1 LGTAYL
7 AALKNIPLL
16 RWAVVAL
23 GVIVLGRVAWDP
35 AIMGEHVGTWPIF
48 NWLLLGYGVPAAAF
62 ALAAKVLRTRADD
75 LAVRLMESLAVLFLG
90 LLAFFQ
96 IRHFMN
102 GGNPLADVSGHVE
115 QGLMAFVALGLSY
128 VMTRLHVRRASVVFD
143 AASMIF
149 GGLAVLTAVL
159 GLLLAQNP
167 ALTGEAVGGRILFS
181 TLLLAYFLP
190 GIMALFVA
198 RHARFTRPAWYA
210 TAAGVLAIVL
220 IISYVTLEVRHAFQG
235 ANIDLALPTSDAEL
249 WAYSAAWLMLGIAF
263 LAYGIWRGSREARY
277 ASAALVTL
285 ATLKVFTYDL
295 ADVEGIWRAL
305 SFICLGAV
313 LIGIGF
319 VYQRIIFARPSD
331 PADGAIKAI

>member
-1 LGTAYL
+1 
-7 AALKNIPLL
+7 
-16 RWAVVAL
+16 
-23 GVIVLGRVAWDP
+23 
-35 AIMGEHVGTWPIF
+35 
-48 NWLLLGYGVPAAAF
+48 
-62 ALAAKVLRTRADD
+62 
-75 LAVRLMESLAVLFLG
+75 
-90 LLAFFQ
+90 
-96 IRHFMN
+96 
-102 GGNPLADVSGHVE
+102 
-115 QGLMAFVALGLSY
+115 
-128 VMTRLHVRRASVVFD
+128 
-143 AASMIF
+143 
-149 GGLAVLTAVL
+149 
-159 GLLLAQNP
+159 
-167 ALTGEAVGGRILFS
+167 
-181 TLLLAYFLP
+181 
-190 GIMALFVA
+190 MALFVA

-249 WAYSAAWLMLGIAF
+249 WAYSAAWLVLGIAF

-319 VYQRIIFARPSD
+319 VYQRIIFARPGG
-331 PADGAIKAI
+331 PADGPAERYLNGCS